1 MSDEK
6 PVDPSPKPA
15 SGAEAEDTTQK
26 EYFAGE
32 RGRTVPRAAWLV
44 LAVALVILLVF
55 VFVQPKWFTH
65 DADDTS
71 LDVPADRHFTKTLE
85 GAGHADGVW
94 LTDDSPSTSYLVTF
108 PADSARDETRLHLSG
123 TSQVAAD
130 SVVFMTVKMD
140 GQQVYKSELPH
151 GEHDVDTF
159 VDVPDQIADDG
170 HVRVQVML
178 TGSLSNQTCVADH
191 STGMQVHLDPGT
203 VVEAALTER
212 VHTVRDAVVSWNRD
226 VTVVIADQTDE
237 WRTAAAQLGIA
248 LTRAGHRVTFAGNVP
263 DSDVQN
269 SIVVGPVQ
277 KLGDLG
283 WSATDSS
290 NDSIVMGTANNTP
303 VVGIVTPRGDL
314 ISSFLTSTSVTT
326 ADSDQND
333 PQTLPVVAATGNEV
347 GLERLGADTSVTQIG
362 DNHKWRAAYSLAD
375 LPDGRLPQA
384 VRVAL
389 QLPASPDDL
398 TWILNTELNGQL
410 IDSRR
415 LPKTPTTQATIPMP
429 ATAQLMDN
437 TVTFTV
443 QRDRNI
449 GGCDVRVTNY
459 PIQLESSSALVLG
472 NDPGAGFTSLPRI
485 LTPGSAVYWPD
496 AAKSN
501 AVDELNAV
509 IPALTKFIP
518 DGAQPSFEWNA
529 QPAPGKP
536 FILVGQ
542 SPEVNTLV
550 RLQDGRLVAGPG
562 SSALD
567 ISSFDN
573 GMVLQTAT
581 STSRAGGLAITYVG
595 APGRMRLPA
604 FGREPAEVVT
614 SQASFAVGPDG
625 KVVDGPSDSDSPG

>member
-1 MSDEK
+1 MTDEK
-6 PVDPSPKPA
+6 PE
-15 SGAEAEDTTQK
+15 SGAEEEDTKKK
-26 EYFAGE
+26 EYFTGE
-32 RGRTVPRAAWLV
+32 RGRTVPRAALLV
-44 LAVALVILLVF
+44 LAVALVVLLVF
-55 VFVQPKWFTH
+55 VFMQPKWFTR
-65 DADDTS
+65 DADDRS

-85 GAGHADGVW
+85 GAGYHDGAW

-108 PADSARDETRLHLSG
+108 PADSSRDETRLHLSG
-123 TSQVAAD
+123 TSQVSED

-140 GQQVYKSELPH
+140 GQQVYKSELPR
-151 GEHDVDTF
+151 GEHDVDTY

-170 HVRVQVML
+170 RVRVQVML

-191 STGMQVHLDPGT
+191 STGMQVHLDPGS

-226 VTVVIADQTDE
+226 VTIVIADQSDE
-237 WRTAAAQLGIA
+237 WRTTAAQLGIA
-248 LTRAGHRVTFAGNVP
+248 LTRAGHRVTYVDSAP

-269 SIVVGPVQ
+269 SVVVGPAQ
-277 KLGDLG
+277 KLGELG
-283 WSATDSS
+283 WSASQPSD
-290 NDSIVMGTANNTP
+290 DSIAMGTVNNTP
-303 VVGIVTPRGDL
+303 VVGIVKPQGDL
-314 ISSFLTSTSVTT
+314 TSSFLTSTSVTT

-333 PQTLPVVAATGNEV
+333 PQTLPVVAASGNEV
-347 GLERLGADTSVTQIG
+347 GLETLGADTSVTQVG

-384 VRVAL
+384 VRVGL

-415 LPKTPTTQATIPMP
+415 LPRTPTTQPTIPLP
-429 ATAQLMDN
+429 PSAQLMDN
-437 TVTFTV
+437 SLTLTV

-472 NDPGAGFTSLPRI
+472 NDPGAGFTSLPRT
-485 LTPGSAVYWPD
+485 LTPGFAVYWPD
-496 AAKSN
+496 AAKSS

-509 IPALTKFIP
+509 IPALTKFVP
-518 DGAQPSFEWNA
+518 AGTQPAFEWNA

-536 FILVGQ
+536 FVLVGQ

-550 RLQDGRLVAGPG
+550 RNQDGRIVAGPG

-573 GMVLQTAT
+573 GMILQTAT
-581 STSRAGGLAITYVG
+581 STSRAGGLAINYAGT
-595 APGRMRLPA
+595 PGRMRLPE
-604 FGREPAEVVT
+604 FGREPAQVVT
-614 SQASFAVGPDG
+614 SQASFAIGPDG
-625 KVVDGPSDSDSPG
+625 KVIDGPADSGAPG